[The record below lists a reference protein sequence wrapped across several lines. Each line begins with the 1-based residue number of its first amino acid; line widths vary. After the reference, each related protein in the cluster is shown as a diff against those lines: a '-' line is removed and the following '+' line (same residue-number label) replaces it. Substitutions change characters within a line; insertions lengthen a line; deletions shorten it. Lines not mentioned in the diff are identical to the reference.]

1 MLYNL
6 VEKIVTTLKE
16 NNATDIVVTTHTKGY
31 SIEIKEPSK
40 FIRLRLYDE
49 KKVIITIFLNG
60 YDNSSFTYFVDIQ
73 NDPTNNYPYHKA
85 LYTIHSNI
93 APFENISLILRTSY
107 IFNNNIE
114 DDDMKGLIKEIK
126 TAVHRARE
134 IEKYS
139 SFENII
145 KNSDNKESN
154 QEENNTD
161 EKPKEMEPESKYY
174 DINTARERI
183 IKAKDFL
190 ESKMVGQ
197 DEYIKHVC
205 YILMQILT
213 GKDVETSFFI
223 GKSGSGKTYAW
234 ELLCRHN
241 ESPLKDILGYELIDA
256 SVLTAEGYKGC
267 NLSQTLTNFDQKKN
281 MKKFF
286 VFIVDEFD
294 KLLIKKDPRDWN
306 MELQQNFLQILS
318 HGELR
323 IENGSINSNY
333 DKEISFEDVPVVLLG
348 AFQNYDFQT
357 KMPEKRTIGFL
368 ETDECRDLNN
378 DSNESISEELLKM
391 GAMPELVGR
400 ITHFHLL
407 NILGEDVLRDKLKKD
422 MYEMAAKIKEDYN
435 VTLEINSDI
444 PKLIKI
450 ERDFGARSIKNCLNK
465 IFDASLMYDV
475 SVEGKDSVIS
485 LDEDNKII
493 HWEI

>member
-1 MLYNL
+1 MLCNL
-6 VEKIVTTLKE
+6 VNKIVTTLKE
-16 NNATDIVVTTHTKGY
+16 NNATDILVTNNTKGY

-49 KKVIITIFLNG
+49 KKVIITIFING
-60 YDNSSFTYFVDIQ
+60 YDNSNFTYFVDIQ
-73 NDPTNNYPYHKA
+73 KDPTNNYPYHKA
-85 LYTIHSNI
+85 LYTLHYNI
-93 APFENISLILRTSY
+93 SPFENVSTILRTAYTFSD
-107 IFNNNIE
+107 NE
-114 DDDMKGLIKEIK
+114 VDDMKGIMDEIK
-126 TAVHRARE
+126 TAVYYARE
-134 IEKYS
+134 IEKYG
-139 SFENII
+139 FAKNII
-145 KNSDNKESN
+145 KDSDNKESN

-161 EKPKEMEPESKYY
+161 EKPKETENESEYY
-174 DINTARERI
+174 DINTARETV

-197 DEYIKHVC
+197 DEYIKNVC
-205 YILMQILT
+205 YLLMQILT

-234 ELLCRHN
+234 KLLCRHN

-294 KLLIKKDPRDWN
+294 KLLIKKDPSDWD
-306 MELQQNFLQILS
+306 MELQQSFLQILS
-318 HGELR
+318 HGKLR
-323 IENGSINSNY
+323 IEDGSINSNY

-407 NILGEDVLRDKLKKD
+407 NVLGEDVLRDKLKKD
-422 MYEMAAKIKEDYN
+422 MYEMATKIKEDYN

-475 SVEGKDSVIS
+475 SVEGKDSIIS

>member
-1 MLYNL
+1 
-6 VEKIVTTLKE
+6 
-16 NNATDIVVTTHTKGY
+16 
-31 SIEIKEPSK
+31 
-40 FIRLRLYDE
+40 
-49 KKVIITIFLNG
+49 
-60 YDNSSFTYFVDIQ
+60 
-73 NDPTNNYPYHKA
+73 
-85 LYTIHSNI
+85 
-93 APFENISLILRTSY
+93 
-107 IFNNNIE
+107 
-114 DDDMKGLIKEIK
+114 
-126 TAVHRARE
+126 
-134 IEKYS
+134 
-139 SFENII
+139 
-145 KNSDNKESN
+145 
-154 QEENNTD
+154 
-161 EKPKEMEPESKYY
+161 MEPESKYY

-241 ESPLKDILGYELIDA
+241 ERPLKDILGYELIDA

-267 NLSQTLTNFDQKKN
+267 NLSQTLTYFDQKKN

-407 NILGEDVLRDKLKKD
+407 NVLGEDVLRDKLKKD